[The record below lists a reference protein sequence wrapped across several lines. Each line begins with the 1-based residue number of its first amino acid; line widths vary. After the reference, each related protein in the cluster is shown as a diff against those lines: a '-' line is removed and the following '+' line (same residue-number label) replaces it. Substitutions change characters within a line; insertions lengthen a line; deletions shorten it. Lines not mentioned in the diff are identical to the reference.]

1 MFFSPQN
8 NGFDSKRIT
17 TKILLR
23 IFQISLGNI
32 FISEQ
37 ARRLGNRSFS
47 KLKISQ
53 KPGIEDLSSLEF
65 VENQQRRLRNGSG
78 QDLELQVHQVFIFS
92 DM

>member
-1 MFFSPQN
+1 MF
-8 NGFDSKRIT
+8 
-17 TKILLR
+17 R

-47 KLKISQ
+47 KFKISQ

-65 VENQQRRLRNGSG
+65 VEKNQQRRLRNSSG

-92 DM
+92 DVKVECSVTLGNDHE